1 MASCVLDPETVRF
14 GRLLHYAG
22 VAITLLCGIAA
33 YTYLFTPIEK
43 DIFDVSMRIDELAES
58 SRNAPAIHSEHE
70 KLSGR
75 LKDIAARY
83 AALQGRVPGSA
94 EAGSF
99 LKFVSDVA
107 RQENLSISDFQPAR
121 SVEGDGFTAME
132 VMLSGRGSFASIC
145 TFFDRLSKVARL
157 SKVKDLSV
165 TAAEDG
171 NEYPMK
177 TTLVIY
183 FGLTDKRAATAM
195 EANHG

>member
-22 VAITLLCGIAA
+22 VAITLLCGAAA
-33 YTYLFTPIEK
+33 YTYLFTPIDK
-43 DIFDVSMRIDELAES
+43 DLLDVSVRIDELTES
-58 SRNAPAIHSEHE
+58 SRNAPAIQREHE
-70 KLSGR
+70 KLSGH

-83 AALQGRVPGSA
+83 AALQGRVPGTA

-99 LKFVSDVA
+99 LKYVSDIA

-121 SVEGDGFTAME
+121 SVDGDGFTAME
-132 VMLSGRGSFASIC
+132 VVLSGRGSFASIC
-145 TFFDRLSKVARL
+145 TFFDRLAKVARL

-165 TAAEDG
+165 TTSGDDG
-171 NEYPMK
+171 EYPMK

-183 FGLTDKRAATAM
+183 FGLTDKRAAAAK
-195 EANHG
+195 EASHG

>member
-22 VAITLLCGIAA
+22 VAITLLCATAA
-33 YTYLFTPIEK
+33 YNYLFTPIEK
-43 DIFDVSMRIDELAES
+43 DIFDVSMRIDELSES
-58 SRNAPAIHSEHE
+58 SRNAPAIRSEHA

-83 AALQGRVPGSA
+83 TALQGRVPGSA
-94 EAGSF
+94 ESGSF
-99 LKFVSDVA
+99 LKYVSDIA
-107 RQENLSISDFQPAR
+107 RQQDLSISDFQPGK

-132 VMLSGRGSFASIC
+132 VVLSGRGSFASIC

-157 SKVKDLSV
+157 SKVKDLNV
-165 TAAEDG
+165 TVAED
-171 NEYPMK
+171 NPKYPMK

-183 FGLTDKRAATAM
+183 FGLTDKRAAAAK
-195 EANHG
+195 EASHG

>member
-22 VAITLLCGIAA
+22 VAITLLFGVAA

-43 DIFDVSMRIDELAES
+43 DIFDVSTRIDELAES
-58 SRNAPAIHSEHE
+58 SRNAPAIHAEHE

-83 AALQGRVPGSA
+83 AALQSRVPGSA

-107 RQENLSISDFQPAR
+107 RQENLSIIDFQPAR
-121 SVEGDGFTAME
+121 SIEGDGFTAME
-132 VMLSGRGSFASIC
+132 VMLNGR
-145 TFFDRLSKVARL
+145 
-157 SKVKDLSV
+157 
-165 TAAEDG
+165 
-171 NEYPMK
+171 
-177 TTLVIY
+177 
-183 FGLTDKRAATAM
+183 
-195 EANHG
+195 